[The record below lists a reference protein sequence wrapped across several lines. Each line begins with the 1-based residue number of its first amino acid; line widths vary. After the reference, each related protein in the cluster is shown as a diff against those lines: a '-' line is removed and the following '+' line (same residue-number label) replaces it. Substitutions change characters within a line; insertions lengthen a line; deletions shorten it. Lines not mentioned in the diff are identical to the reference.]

1 MEEPGLNNAIENTL
15 SEYFHTKK
23 KNARLAFL
31 MGSYAKGTP
40 RRDSDVD
47 VAVLF
52 DAPPGS
58 DEVSDLREALTL
70 LLKKEV
76 DLVSLNLA
84 GPVIRMQAL
93 KTGKVLYGE
102 KGAYEEFFTR
112 TLNEYTDLKHFRK
125 EAEEKILG
133 RKLYA

>member
-1 MEEPGLNNAIENTL
+1 MENNIENTL
-15 SEYFHTKK
+15 REYFANQ
-23 KNARLAFL
+23 KNARLSFL
-31 MGSYAKGTP
+31 MGSYAKGTA
-40 RRDSDVD
+40 RKESDVD

-52 DAPPGS
+52 D
-58 DEVSDLREALTL
+58 VSPDIVQVTSLRGDLVL

-76 DLVSLNLA
+76 DLVLLNLA

-93 KTGKVLYGE
+93 KTGKILYHE

>member
-1 MEEPGLNNAIENTL
+1 
-15 SEYFHTKK
+15 
-23 KNARLAFL
+23 
-31 MGSYAKGTP
+31 MGSYAKGTA

-52 DAPPGS
+52 KVPPDVGQVTS
-58 DEVSDLREALTL
+58 MREDLVL

-76 DLVSLNLA
+76 DLVLLNLA

-125 EAEEKILG
+125 EAEEKIMG
-133 RKLYA
+133 RKIYA

>member
-1 MEEPGLNNAIENTL
+1 LENNIENTL
-15 SEYFHTKK
+15 REYFYTQKT
-23 KNARLAFL
+23 ARLSFL
-31 MGSYAKGTP
+31 MGSYAKGTA

-52 DAPPGS
+52 KVPPDVGQVTS
-58 DEVSDLREALTL
+58 MREDLVL

-76 DLVSLNLA
+76 DLVLLNLA

-125 EAEEKILG
+125 EAEEKIMG
-133 RKLYA
+133 RKIYA

>member
-1 MEEPGLNNAIENTL
+1 LNNAIENTL
-15 SEYFHTKK
+15 REYFSTQKT
-23 KNARLAFL
+23 ARLAFL

-40 RRDSDVD
+40 RKDSDVD

-52 DAPPGS
+52 DVPPGIEEIAS
-58 DEVSDLREALTL
+58 LREALTL

-76 DLVSLNLA
+76 DLVLLNLA

-93 KTGKVLYGE
+93 KTGKILYHE

-112 TLNEYTDLKHFRK
+112 TLNEYTDLKYFRK

-133 RKLYA
+133 RRIHA

>member
-1 MEEPGLNNAIENTL
+1 LNNNIEKTL
-15 SEYFHTKK
+15 RDYFATQKT
-23 KNARLAFL
+23 ARLSFL
-31 MGSYAKGTP
+31 MGSYAKGTA
-40 RRDSDVD
+40 RKDSDVD

-52 DAPPGS
+52 DVPPGIE
-58 DEVSDLREALTL
+58 EVASLREDLVL
-70 LLKKEV
+70 LLEKEV
-76 DLVSLNLA
+76 DLVLLNLA

-93 KTGKVLYGE
+93 KTGKLLYGE

-133 RKLYA
+133 RKIYA